1 VASQWR
7 LRHKLLLG
15 LGLVVGVISLLLL
28 GTLEALSSYAG
39 TMNSISSKLSE
50 LKKAEELSQ
59 AVSKLTQPPEAVSRP
74 QDEVDKLQANV
85 HKVEECL
92 TGYQGQ
98 LQETLDQHRDPAR
111 SYDEQRLTEDLQ
123 QGLSHFRQAVQFAQR
138 SRVIDGPPLHLAED
152 RGIRDAHRKLI
163 DVSDELRQAIVG
175 NVWNRIAAAKH
186 HQRRSLIIVVSASL
200 LGATLM
206 ASLLYF
212 FYGWVFFPI
221 KSLQE
226 GVGRV
231 ARGDFD
237 HPIKL
242 RSGDELQELA
252 DAFNDMTSR
261 LQATYRDMARQINER
276 SRQLVRSE
284 RLVSVGFLAA
294 GVAHEI
300 NNPLASIT
308 FCAEA
313 LEQRIAGLLAQRP
326 DEGDVISKYLKMIQ
340 RESFRCKEITQQ
352 LLQFS
357 RGGDKREPAELGELV
372 KRVLEIAQH
381 LDVFKGKRVVF
392 QPATTLTAIVN
403 AQEVTQVILNL
414 VVNALESMGEGGTL
428 VITLSRRGESAELV
442 FIDTGSGMTAEVLEN
457 IFEPFFTTKST
468 GRGTGLGLSIS
479 HLIIAQ
485 HGGEVTAASA
495 GTNEG
500 STFTVRLPLE
510 PVLSAESRVL
520 SQTADAQGPSGTP
533 HAELG
538 TSSEEGYGHAAA

>member
-15 LGLVVGVISLLLL
+15 LGLVVGIISLLLL

-39 TMNSISSKLSE
+39 TMNSISGKLSE
-50 LKKAEELSQ
+50 LQKAEKLSQ
-59 AVSKLTQPPEAVSRP
+59 SVSALTQPPEGATRP
-74 QDEVDKLQANV
+74 QDEVDRLQANIRQA
-85 HKVEECL
+85 EESL
-92 TGYQGQ
+92 AGYQAQ
-98 LQETLDQHRDPAR
+98 LQESLDTQRDPAK
-111 SYDEQRLTEDLQ
+111 SYDEQQLSEDLR
-123 QGLSHFRQAVQFAQR
+123 QGLARLRQAAKEATSPVTLTP
-138 SRVIDGPPLHLAED
+138 DTPPPHLVDD
-152 RGIRDAHRKLI
+152 RGIREAHLALVRT
-163 DVSDELRQAIVG
+163 SNELRQAIVG
-175 NVWNRIAAAKH
+175 NVWTRIAGAKRQ
-186 HQRRSLIIVVSASL
+186 QRHSLVLVVSA
-200 LGATLM
+200 GIVGVTGM
-206 ASLLYF
+206 ACLLYF

-221 KSLQE
+221 KSLQQ
-226 GVGRV
+226 GVNRV
-231 ARGDFD
+231 ARGEFD

-308 FCAEA
+308 FAAEA
-313 LEQRIAGLLAQRP
+313 LEKRVGTLLGDRP
-326 DEGDVISKYLKMIQ
+326 DDENTLRYLKMIQ

-357 RGGDKREPAELGELV
+357 RGGDKRGPAELGELI

-392 QPATTLTAIVN
+392 QPSAALTAVVN
-403 AQEVTQVILNL
+403 AHEVTQVVLNL

-428 VITLSRRGESAELV
+428 LITLGQRNGTAELV
-442 FIDTGSGMTAEVLEN
+442 FTDTGCGMSPDVLEN
-457 IFEPFFTTKST
+457 IFEPFYTTKSS

-479 HLIIAQ
+479 HLIITQ
-485 HGGEVTAASA
+485 HGGEIAASSP
-495 GTNEG
+495 GPNEG

-510 PVLSAESRVL
+510 PAPAAATPEPPA
-520 SQTADAQGPSGTP
+520 TAGKTHNPG
-533 HAELG
+533 LG
-538 TSSEEGYGHAAA
+538 APIEERYGHAAA